1 MQFEKRKKKNGC
13 FEVWDCGRFL
23 FTCWVLVHQK
33 ASILACMGVALTL
46 IY

>member
-1 MQFEKRKKKNGC
+1 MQFEKKKKKSVLKFGTM
-13 FEVWDCGRFL
+13 GRFL
-23 FTCWVLVHQK
+23 FKCWVLVHQK